1 MKQSDI
7 QACDVLLYPVMP
19 QSTLL
24 DKAIAL
30 GERILGY
37 STPKGQYFHVGIAA
51 DAEYTFEAVWPKTGH
66 NKISPNETV
75 DVYRLKYFIAD
86 CGRSGK
92 ITTIL
97 QWCAAH
103 VGERYDLGSL
113 LFGWVREQ
121 HEFICTQ
128 FVANAFASAQIN
140 MFPNDNV
147 RIAPDMIADSPLLG
161 FVGRVNG

>member
-7 QACDVLLYPVMP
+7 QPCDVLLYPVMP

-30 GERILGY
+30 GEKILGY

-51 DAEYTFEAVWPKTGH
+51 DAEFTFEAVWPKTGH

-75 DVYRLKYFIAD
+75 DVYRLKDFNVA
-86 CGRSGK
+86 K
-92 ITTIL
+92 TTTIL

-103 VGERYDLGSL
+103 IGERYDLGSL

-128 FVANAFASAQIN
+128 FVANAFAAGGVN